1 MKEIYEIGIIALLTF
16 YQFIWFEEN
25 YNICNGFLSSL
36 KNVALY
42 NFKMRKHILEIKEEL
57 KPKMNEIYKKEKK
70 MYKKSDNKFYKTKK
84 RNEIYFV
91 PKKSRIWNKIKL
103 TKKNNIK

>member
-1 MKEIYEIGIIALLTF
+1 MK
-16 YQFIWFEEN
+16 FI
-25 YNICNGFLSSL
+25 
-36 KNVALY
+36 
-42 NFKMRKHILEIKEEL
+42 
-57 KPKMNEIYKKEKK
+57 KKKKK

-103 TKKNNIK
+103 TKKNNFK

>member
-16 YQFIWFEEN
+16 YQFIWFEKN

-42 NFKMRKHILEIKEEL
+42 NFKM
-57 KPKMNEIYKKEKK
+57 PKMNEIYKKEKK